1 VEKIGDRRALAR
13 ARHRD
18 AILHAANALIRAKGS
33 PSFSADELAA
43 QADVAR
49 RTLFNHFAS
58 LDEIV
63 TVASAQVLA
72 DAVEDIR
79 AAATATSPGDGS
91 TAATFTR
98 MATVFRQLDLTP
110 TIAYLAKV
118 LGGHETAWRAS
129 HAIEDVFSRVTEIM
143 TASSADGADDDSLG
157 TELLVNSLMGGVTV
171 VAQRWTVQT
180 DCAVDDASRALWFDL
195 VDRMLDQIGR
205 GYGPPVTPTP

>member
-1 VEKIGDRRALAR
+1 MGDRRTLAR

-18 AILHAANALIRAKGS
+18 AILHAANSLIRAKGS

-49 RTLFNHFAS
+49 RTIFNHFAS
-58 LDEIV
+58 LDEVV

-72 DAVEDIR
+72 GAVEDIR
-79 AAATATSPGDGS
+79 EAATATSPGDGS
-91 TAATFTR
+91 TASTFTR

-110 TIAYLAKV
+110 TIAYLAQV

-143 TASSADGADDDSLG
+143 MASTAEGADDDALG

-171 VAQRWTVQT
+171 IAQRWTVQSG
-180 DCAVDDASRALWFDL
+180 CVVDDSTRALWFEL
-195 VDRMLDQIGR
+195 VDRMLDQIGS
-205 GYGPPVTPTP
+205 GYGPPAAPAP